1 MYTTAALT
9 LPFSDSGL
17 LEAVAVTVNKRLFC
31 SHLFVIMELA
41 TTTTV
46 YQSLMS
52 SVWLDALDE
61 PMSSD
66 LQALSAQQQAQASS
80 LLLTDSEQLRLNIDN
95 SGSTLTSASIPASAS
110 PGGGIVTVMAAMLVD
125 TSGRGSVGLGESS
138 GNPFTMLSSIADM
151 LGNVTIHAADNSTAN
166 LTFLEPVEPRF
177 WALMLVVFPVITLFG
192 NTLVVASVIRERALH
207 TATNYFIVSLAVA
220 DLMVAVLV
228 MPLGI
233 YVEVQCK
240 MAFKLLY

>member
-1 MYTTAALT
+1 M
-9 LPFSDSGL
+9 
-17 LEAVAVTVNKRLFC
+17 TVNKRLFC

-41 TTTTV
+41 TTTV

-52 SVWLDALDE
+52 SVWLDAPDE

-66 LQALSAQQQAQASS
+66 LQALSVQQQAQASS
-80 LLLTDSEQLRLNIDN
+80 LLLTDSEHLRLNIDN
-95 SGSTLTSASIPASAS
+95 SDSSLTSASVPASAS
-110 PGGGIVTVMAAMLVD
+110 PGDIVTVMAAMLVD
-125 TSGRGSVGLGESS
+125 TTGRGLVGLGETS
-138 GNPFTMLSSIADM
+138 GNPLTMLSSIADM

-166 LTFLEPVEPRF
+166 LTFVEPVEPRF
-177 WALMLVVFPVITLFG
+177 WALVLVVFPVITLFG

-240 MAFKLLY
+240 KGFQLLY

>member
-1 MYTTAALT
+1 
-9 LPFSDSGL
+9 
-17 LEAVAVTVNKRLFC
+17 
-31 SHLFVIMELA
+31 MELA
-41 TTTTV
+41 TTTV

-52 SVWLDALDE
+52 SVWLDAPDE

-66 LQALSAQQQAQASS
+66 LQALSVQQQAQASS
-80 LLLTDSEQLRLNIDN
+80 LLLTDSEHLRLNIDN
-95 SGSTLTSASIPASAS
+95 SDSSLTSASVPASAS
-110 PGGGIVTVMAAMLVD
+110 PGDIVTVMAAMLVD
-125 TSGRGSVGLGESS
+125 TTGRGLVGLGETS
-138 GNPFTMLSSIADM
+138 GNPLTMLSSIADM

-166 LTFLEPVEPRF
+166 LTFVEPVEPRF
-177 WALMLVVFPVITLFG
+177 WALVLVVFPVITLFG

-240 MAFKLLY
+240 KGFQLLY